1 MAEKKETPANK
12 NTFGVMKNLGL
23 SAKDINAAVDR
34 LKGVKTS
41 EVGVPRPTALPRQPV
56 AVPVA
61 VPQPVAVPRITG
73 PLDTTGMVNL
83 PGTIKN
89 PALLEDIKLS
99 FMGMTPE
106 EKNKVDTYLSYMGM
120 LNKGMR

>member
-34 LKGVKTS
+34 LKGAQTTQQ
-41 EVGVPRPTALPRQPV
+41 VGVPRPTTLPRQPV
-56 AVPVA
+56 AI
-61 VPQPVAVPRITG
+61 PVAVPRVTG
-73 PLDTTGMVNL
+73 PLDTSGMVNL

-89 PALLEDIKLS
+89 PALLDDLKLS

-120 LNKGMR
+120 LNKGIR